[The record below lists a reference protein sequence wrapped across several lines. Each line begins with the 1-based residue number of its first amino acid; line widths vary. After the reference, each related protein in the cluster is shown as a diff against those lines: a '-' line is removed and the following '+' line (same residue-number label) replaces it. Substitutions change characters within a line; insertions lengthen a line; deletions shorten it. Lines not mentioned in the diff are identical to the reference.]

1 MPKRI
6 ALLGAGGHAKVVWN
20 TLQLIVP
27 REDLVVEAVL
37 DDDPQLWGRSFM
49 GILIRGPLQAV
60 EQIKV
65 DAVVIAIG
73 SNLARCR
80 ASKLIESVGLPL
92 KSVIHPSAVI
102 AREARLGQGVVAFA
116 NVVVNSDSEIGANVI
131 LNTACTVDHDCS
143 IGAHSHLAPGVHVA
157 GGVSVGEGVLLGIGA
172 IAIPGVAIGPWATI
186 GAGSVVTGDIPE
198 QVTAA
203 GVPAR
208 ILHGKDSNGV

>member
-20 TLQLIVP
+20 TLQLIAQ
-27 REDLVVEAVL
+27 REDLEVEAVL
-37 DDDPQLWGRSFM
+37 DDNPQLWGRSFM
-49 GILIRGPLQAV
+49 GILIGGPLQAV
-60 EQIKV
+60 EQINV

-73 SNLARCR
+73 SNLARFR
-80 ASKLIESVGLPL
+80 ASSLIESVGLPL
-92 KSVIHPSAVI
+92 MGAIHPSAII
-102 AREARLGQGVVAFA
+102 ARDIQLGQGVVAFA

-172 IAIPGVAIGPWATI
+172 IALPGVAIGPWATI
-186 GAGSVVTGDIPE
+186 GAGSVVTGDIPG